1 MLAFVVTWPVVALAQ
16 QRVPVPVEAMA
27 REPFL
32 SQVQLSPDGEH
43 MVALSSLDGEN
54 TQVAIWRTGALD
66 QAPVR
71 FGVGGASARSNVRF
85 AGVTWVSND
94 RLLVLMQ
101 QPVVL
106 GAGADGRFYTAM
118 ARIVSLDGRR
128 WVEPMEQGGRRSDLE
143 QFADKFLNIGLLDQL
158 PNDPDHV
165 LMVRSTLDETAIYRV
180 NVNTGR
186 GEPVTRLSERENIA
200 AIVDSRGNPRVKATV
215 DFRDGDWM
223 IGYEVF
229 NPEARRWEAHS
240 ALSSG
245 ASQRRGLSVLAL
257 DPANEDILIVL
268 DDEGRNFAHVRGYS
282 ISRRVFVETLFEHAE
297 HDASGVIMD
306 TNAMAPMRV
315 VGFRYLADTERS
327 FYSDPTYRAL
337 YEGLQTRLPGLNL
350 ELGPK
355 NGRYRIVAAE
365 SSIQPRAYFLLTD
378 DTQLAPLGESRPG
391 IPTRQLAVTE
401 LIYYTARDGM
411 RIPAFLTLP
420 FGYRRGI
427 DAPLPTMIQP
437 HGGPWGRND
446 TSWGGGDVP
455 VTQYFASRGFAVLQP
470 QFRGSTGWGN
480 QLWRAG
486 DAQWGLSMQDDKD
499 DGLAWLVTQGIA
511 DPDRAM
517 IYGFSYGGF
526 AAMAAAVRPDS
537 PYRCAISGAGVA
549 SLERLGT
556 LWRQNFIQRRT
567 QGVTVRGMDPLEHA
581 SEANIPILLYHGDY
595 DQTAEM
601 WHSEHFASALRA
613 AGKDVQFV
621 TIPEMPHGALTP
633 AMRRREFE
641 LIEGYIRGT
650 CGILY

>member
-1 MLAFVVTWPVVALAQ
+1 MRKTYLPHTSSRRLGFLAVLALVVTWPVVALAQ

-229 NPEARRWEAHS
+229 NPETRRWEAHS

-257 DPANEDILIVL
+257 DPANA
-268 DDEGRNFAHVRGYS
+268 RYFARATPA
-282 ISRRVFVETLFEHAE
+282 SRPHF
-297 HDASGVIMD
+297 D
-306 TNAMAPMRV
+306 
-315 VGFRYLADTERS
+315 
-327 FYSDPTYRAL
+327 
-337 YEGLQTRLPGLNL
+337 LPA
-350 ELGPK
+350 
-355 NGRYRIVAAE
+355 YVAARLGGAGIGAIERRTPCTDRNE
-365 SSIQPRAYFLLTD
+365 SEFFS
-378 DTQLAPLGESRPG
+378 
-391 IPTRQLAVTE
+391 
-401 LIYYTARDGM
+401 
-411 RIPAFLTLP
+411 
-420 FGYRRGI
+420 YRRS
-427 DAPLPTMIQP
+427 Q
-437 HGGPWGRND
+437 
-446 TSWGGGDVP
+446 
-455 VTQYFASRGFAVLQP
+455 
-470 QFRGSTGWGN
+470 
-480 QLWRAG
+480 
-486 DAQWGLSMQDDKD
+486 
-499 DGLAWLVTQGIA
+499 
-511 DPDRAM
+511 
-517 IYGFSYGGF
+517 
-526 AAMAAAVRPDS
+526 
-537 PYRCAISGAGVA
+537 
-549 SLERLGT
+549 RLGHADYG
-556 LWRQNFIQRRT
+556 RQI
-567 QGVTVRGMDPLEHA
+567 
-581 SEANIPILLYHGDY
+581 
-595 DQTAEM
+595 
-601 WHSEHFASALRA
+601 SAIVVA
-613 AGKDVQFV
+613 
-621 TIPEMPHGALTP
+621 
-633 AMRRREFE
+633 
-641 LIEGYIRGT
+641 
-650 CGILY
+650 